1 MAQSPPTRTISNFP
15 SVCKNTLSSP
25 ATSQKSGLKRKS
37 DQMNPTSTINGLPAS
52 KRKSNLTME
61 PKTAE
66 DPNVKNSSIPLT
78 NRIKTIEQKD
88 KRGKAYRNTSST
100 SSQNSVNS
108 EATTTLEE
116 LKVEA
121 FLVEDHFQ
129 IKAPSATNP
138 IIINRSK
145 DKCVIK
151 LPITYDEQNLYF
163 IFYGRSTFDKDVLFL
178 QDPNKGQ
185 ELIYIRNNLSAG
197 QKSKIYKQLKLTVK
211 PVYEAANKLKWKY
224 FKDEDE
230 IFYFD
235 GVCMHGELNSELFET
250 IKKFK
255 IPSCTAVYDTHQ
267 DSNLQEILNSKLV
280 GCTEPSYQHFKFE
293 FEKGEI
299 YIRQFGSQYQKESF
313 LFLVK
318 SKTSPSEVFTFKK
331 EDLDTH
337 FLFSKLLRESWFWSK
352 QCNLQPCPTKKAI
365 VLQDESLS
373 NLDKRAIQYL
383 SDLESYEMTMFGD
396 NSNNSTPKPNEYE
409 EFTEYL
415 AARLP
420 YWVYNSKTYEQP
432 EPKQKR
438 LILQA
443 EGYTLE
449 AFKTKLKQNGSS
461 AEYEIFFFGLL
472 GSTDESCWV
481 RNSQKN
487 WLFIKY
493 HPLFANGELLKTW
506 LIQKENFT
514 TSHLVPTWRKLFS
527 LPSTFT
533 ALAKSASKWGTVE
546 NIFVSVIVCLF
557 LASKLS
563 CSEDVSNFFIQ
574 SRKKPK
580 MKEKPKISTRRSHSK
595 NRSRSRSKS
604 RTSKKEK
611 HYLQEKKN

>member
-337 FLFSKLLRESWFWSK
+337 NFLTKLLPESWFWST
-352 QCNLQPCPTKKAI
+352 QCKVQPCPTKKAI
-365 VLQDESLS
+365 VLQDNSLS
-373 NLDKRAIQYL
+373 DLDKSAIQYL
-383 SDLESYEMTMFGD
+383 SDLQSYEMTMFVD
-396 NSNNSTPKPNEYE
+396 NSNNSTPKPNEYD
-409 EFTEYL
+409 EFTKNL
-415 AARLP
+415 ASRSHL
-420 YWVYNSKTYEQP
+420 VYKLHQNYENGA
-432 EPKQKR
+432 KR
-438 LILQA
+438 LQA
-443 EGYTLE
+443 NGVTIE
-449 AFKTKLKQNGSS
+449 AYKLSEQGSS
-461 AEYEIFFFGLL
+461 AEYEVYFFGL
-472 GSTDESCWV
+472 GSSEKSCWV
-481 RNSQKN
+481 RDTHKS
-487 WLFIKY
+487 WLFFKSFVDGFD
-493 HPLFANGELLKTW
+493 LKGMLELWAEKTW
-506 LIQKENFT
+506 LKMPKNFVPKKKEK
-514 TSHLVPTWRKLFS
+514 VVDG
-527 LPSTFT
+527 LPSTLT
-533 ALAKSASKWGTVE
+533 ASAKSAGKWDTVE
-546 NIFVSVIVCLF
+546 KIFVSVMACLF
-557 LASKLS
+557 FASKLS
-563 CSEDVSNFFIQ
+563 FSEDVSNFFLKQ